1 MFSKPIFNQCIRSH
15 GKIWAMFT
23 FVMCLILTICTW
35 SFDPGAFGAV
45 ADAVK
50 GTAFADAAKN
60 FTSFLGSLETY
71 YKMIAVLLGM
81 VYVIIT
87 STNLVVDE
95 VDSGSM
101 AYTLSTP
108 VKRSTVVVTKMIFMI
123 GSIILMFAIQTG
135 VGIVA
140 AELTQHCVSDSVITD
155 DVKDAADALNRKE
168 SYVRDHLYVI
178 KEDENAL
185 KAGADA
191 RGMDVESYSIY
202 LDKAILRKSYK
213 AAAEELTD
221 ERKDIYEDD
230 DDMDRDD
237 IEITWE
243 ELEDNPSLMLD
254 CDDALKEGASYM
266 DMTATEYKAFIK
278 DNIEKEKDA
287 EQQKIQQF
295 SAEENKQTAVGE
307 NNTESADAELPET
320 ENANEEIAIP
330 DKNETKNVDTEAS
343 KAENDKTAADSPVE
357 GSTENA
363 QTPTEEIDMEL
374 VFKNAVEA
382 AAKELNTDTM
392 TLSDNM
398 LWMKDKDAMAAAIK
412 ATGQS
417 EEILTG
423 MINESMATAAL
434 NEDYS
439 IDFDVE
445 TYLWLNVGCCIL
457 ILAFSAIGF
466 FASCLFN
473 RSKNAMALGGGLP
486 FAFFI
491 ISIIVEMSDNLEN
504 LKYITLTTLFDTQ
517 EILVLGDF
525 GIGLGVLAGIAAVLY
540 TAGCV
545 IFTKKDLPL

>member
-1 MFSKPIFNQCIRSH
+1 MFSKPIFKQCIRSH

-23 FVMCLILTICTW
+23 FIMCLILSICTW

-45 ADAVK
+45 ADAVE
-50 GTAFADAAKN
+50 GTAFADAASN
-60 FTSFLGSLETY
+60 FTSFLGSLESY

-108 VKRSTVVVTKMIFMI
+108 VRRSSVVITKMIYMI
-123 GSIILMFAIQTG
+123 GSVILMFAIQAG
-135 VGIVA
+135 VGLGA
-140 AELTQHCVSDSVITD
+140 AELFQHCVSDTVITD

-168 SYVRDHLYVI
+168 RYVSDHLYVI

-191 RGMDVESYSIY
+191 REMDVDSYTLY
-202 LDKAILRKSYK
+202 LDKAMLRKSFK
-213 AAAEELTD
+213 AAAKELTD
-221 ERKDIYEDD
+221 ERKDIYKDD
-230 DDMDRDD
+230 DDMDKDD

-243 ELEDNPSLMLD
+243 ELEEDPSLILT
-254 CDDALKEGASYM
+254 CDDAMKEGASYM
-266 DMTATEYKAFIK
+266 DMTASEYKTFIK
-278 DNIEKEKDA
+278 NMIA
-287 EQQKIQQF
+287 EE
-295 SAEENKQTAVGE
+295 SAETEVEEEDIEETGE
-307 NNTESADAELPET
+307 TDQ
-320 ENANEEIAIP
+320 EEP
-330 DKNETKNVDTEAS
+330 
-343 KAENDKTAADSPVE
+343 
-357 GSTENA
+357 
-363 QTPTEEIDMEL
+363 EEIDMEL
-374 VFKNAVEA
+374 AFKNAIEA
-382 AAKELNTDTM
+382 AAKELGTDSV
-392 TLSDNM
+392 TLADNM

-412 ATGQS
+412 TTGLS
-417 EEILTG
+417 EGALTV
-423 MINESMATAAL
+423 MINEALATSAL

-439 IDFDVE
+439 VDFDME
-445 TYLWLNVGCCIL
+445 TYIWLNIGCCLL

-473 RSKNAMALGGGLP
+473 RSKNAMAIGGGLP

-491 ISIIVEMSDNLEN
+491 ISIIVEMSENLEN

-517 EILVLGDF
+517 EILALGDF
-525 GIGLGVLAGIAAVLY
+525 GVGLAVLAGIAAVLY